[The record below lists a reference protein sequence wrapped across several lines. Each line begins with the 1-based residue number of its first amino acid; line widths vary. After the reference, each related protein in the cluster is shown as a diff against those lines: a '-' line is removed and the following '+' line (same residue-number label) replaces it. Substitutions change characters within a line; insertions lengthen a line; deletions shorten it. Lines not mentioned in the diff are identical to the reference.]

1 MLFPIPKTTAT
12 PTEGEV
18 KIPLLF
24 FVQRIQRHVL
34 RLIYEVP
41 SDEEAMTLVDDNYS
55 SDALFEWNSE
65 RLDLDGFKKFVQEW
79 RTRYTF
85 LDFEFHEAL
94 ATPDV
99 NDEEGRGGTI
109 GFALKGRVVSK
120 DDGKMYGGKAHAIFK
135 VEWIG
140 DRRVITRN
148 AQVLQGPYVVEDE
161 R

>member
-1 MLFPIPKTTAT
+1 MLFPIPKTTPT

-24 FVQRIQRHVL
+24 FVQRIQRHVS

-85 LDFEFHEAL
+85 LDFEFHEAV

-120 DDGKMYGGKAHAIFK
+120 DDGKMYGGKVHAIFK

>member
-1 MLFPIPKTTAT
+1 MLFPIPKAPAT
-12 PTEGEV
+12 STEGEV

-24 FVQRIQRHVL
+24 FVQRIQRHVS

-85 LDFEFHEAL
+85 LDFEFHEAV

-99 NDEEGRGGTI
+99 KDEEGRGGTI

-120 DDGKMYGGKAHAIFK
+120 DDGKMYGGK
-135 VEWIG
+135 V
-140 DRRVITRN
+140 
-148 AQVLQGPYVVEDE
+148 Q
-161 R
+161 

>member
-1 MLFPIPKTTAT
+1 MLFPIPKTAAT

-24 FVQRIQRHVL
+24 FVQRIQRPVS

-85 LDFEFHEAL
+85 LDFEFHEAV

-120 DDGKMYGGKAHAIFK
+120 DDGKMYGGK
-135 VEWIG
+135 V
-140 DRRVITRN
+140 
-148 AQVLQGPYVVEDE
+148 Q
-161 R
+161 

>member
-12 PTEGEV
+12 PMEGEV

-24 FVQRIQRHVL
+24 FVQRIQR
-34 RLIYEVP
+34 LIYEVP
-41 SDEEAMTLVDDNYS
+41 SDEEAMNLVDDNYS

-85 LDFEFHEAL
+85 LDFEFHEAV

-120 DDGKMYGGKAHAIFK
+120 DDGKMYGGK
-135 VEWIG
+135 V
-140 DRRVITRN
+140 
-148 AQVLQGPYVVEDE
+148 Q
-161 R
+161 

>member
-1 MLFPIPKTTAT
+1 MD
-12 PTEGEV
+12 
-18 KIPLLF
+18 F
-24 FVQRIQRHVL
+24 FRNR
-34 RLIYEVP
+34 
-41 SDEEAMTLVDDNYS
+41 
-55 SDALFEWNSE
+55 WNSE

-120 DDGKMYGGKAHAIFK
+120 DDGKMYGGKAHAIELKFMFTL
-135 VEWIG
+135 
-140 DRRVITRN
+140 RR
-148 AQVLQGPYVVEDE
+148 AEFEKD
-161 R
+161 